1 MIAEAEQRID
11 AMARNLKYMP
21 IATVGVDF
29 RGVSDHCTANS

>member
-11 AMARNLKYMP
+11 AMDRNLKYMS

-29 RGVSDHCTANS
+29 RELS